1 MTGRTDNGRSDM
13 LNRIRKNIQSN
24 YTYCDI
30 IYKPTAKQ
38 IAFLDD
44 KIKLLDISEITKI
57 VLEKIENIKNPSL
70 DEILEADKKAR
81 ELAKEEISKKM
92 VNNELS

>member
-1 MTGRTDNGRSDM
+1 MAERTDNGRRDM

-38 IAFLDD
+38 FAFLDD
-44 KIKLLDISEITKI
+44 KIMA
-57 VLEKIENIKNPSL
+57 P
-70 DEILEADKKAR
+70 ILEDKDEYR
-81 ELAKEEISKKM
+81 LYY
-92 VNNELS
+92 